1 VVARTGK
8 ISVCCHENKVSYFD
22 IAEITLIVG
31 EPELDHPPEASA
43 AVGDMDDPWK

>member
-8 ISVCCHENKVSYFD
+8 ISVCCHESQVSYFD

-31 EPELDHPPEASA
+31 GPDFDHPPEAA
-43 AVGDMDDPWK
+43 AACDAA